1 MKILLLIYSL
11 FLLGCSR
18 PFFDEEPSPNAE
30 ETFNYLWKECDEKY
44 SFFKVKG
51 IDWAQKKEQYGSEV
65 YNGMPQQALFD
76 ILFDMLHELRDGH
89 VNLISAFQ
97 VARFDIGK
105 LGPKNFDDRLLKD
118 FYLSDKYYITG
129 GLSHDLFV
137 DQNIAYVRYSSF
149 SSSVTNDEMNFI
161 LNKYKNTEGLIFDVR
176 ANGGGSVT
184 NVFNILGH
192 FIDHKTFIYDSYI
205 KTGKGH
211 EDFSGA
217 EKAFIEPSNGS
228 RYFKPVVVLTDRGS
242 YSATSFFSLGVRAIE
257 NMTIIGDTTGG
268 GLGAPN
274 GGQLPNGWTYR
285 FSITQT
291 ISHDGKN
298 LENGVPPDIQ
308 IDLDP
313 NEALNGIDTI
323 LERAISFIKTGV

>member
-1 MKILLLIYSL
+1 MNKLLLIVSI
-11 FLLGCSR
+11 FLLACSK
-18 PFFDEEPSPNAE
+18 PFFDQEPAPNAE
-30 ETFNYLWKECDEKY
+30 ETFKYLWKECDEKY
-44 SFFKVKG
+44 SFFELKNV
-51 IDWAQKKEQYGSEV
+51 DWNEKNSKYSSQV
-65 YNGMPQQALFD
+65 YNGMSQQALFD
-76 ILFDMLHELRDGH
+76 VLFDMLKELRDGH

-97 VARFDIGK
+97 VSRFDISQ
-105 LGPKNFDDRLLKD
+105 LGSKNFDDRLLKD
-118 FYLSDKYYITG
+118 YYLSDKYFITG

-137 DQNIAYVRYSSF
+137 EDSIGYVRYGSF
-149 SSSVTNDEMNFI
+149 SSSVTDDQMDFI
-161 LNKYKNTEGLIFDVR
+161 LNKYKNTKGLIFDVR

-184 NVFNILGH
+184 NVFKILSH
-192 FIDHKTFIYDSYI
+192 FINEKTFIYDSYI
-205 KTGKGH
+205 KNGKGH
-211 EDFSGA
+211 NDFNAA
-217 EKAFIEPSNGS
+217 EKAFLEPAEGY
-228 RYFKPVVVLTDRGS
+228 RYLKPVVVLTDRGS
-242 YSATSFFSLGVRAIE
+242 YSATSYFSLGVRAIE

-291 ISHDGKN
+291 ISHDGQN

-313 NEALNGIDTI
+313 NQVLLGIDTI